1 MLATI
6 EPDTECGPI
15 MRGECGRIIA
25 AEKDNF
31 FWEPIFWRKLKR
43 WDLVSEV
50 SV

>member
-15 MRGECGRIIA
+15 MGGECGRIIA

-31 FWEPIFWRKLKR
+31 FREATFWRKSKS
-43 WDLVSEV
+43 WHLVSEV